1 MAFLKE
7 QEQARVRDAVRRAE
21 SATSGQF
28 VTVIASASDGYR
40 FVPTFTAALIAL
52 SIPGIGM
59 ATELAW
65 GQLYAIQIAVFFGLL
80 LAFRWTPLKMQLI
93 PKSVQ
98 LRRAS
103 RLAREQFMTLGLRR
117 TPNRTG
123 VLLFVSVAEQY
134 VEIIADDGV
143 QQIVSEELWQRIADD
158 YLSKVRSGRVAEGM
172 VLAIEQ
178 CMELMATHFPPGEH
192 EKNLLPDHLIQ
203 IAPG

>member
-1 MAFLKE
+1 MAFLRE

-40 FVPTFTAALIAL
+40 YIPALTAALTAL
-52 SIPGIGM
+52 AIPGIGL

-65 GQLYAIQIAVFFGLL
+65 GQLYVIQIAVFFGLM
-80 LAFRWTPLKMQLI
+80 LAFRSTSLRIKLI
-93 PKSVQ
+93 PKSVKI
-98 LRRAS
+98 RRAS

-117 TPNRTG
+117 TRNRTG

-143 QQIVSEELWQRIADD
+143 RQVVSEELWQKIADD
-158 YLSKVRSGRVAEGM
+158 YRAAVHDGRVAEGM
-172 VLAIEQ
+172 VIAIDR
-178 CMELMATHFPPGEH
+178 CTELMAKHFPPGKD
-192 EKNLLPDHLIQ
+192 EKNLVPDYLIQ